1 MLEFIA
7 DKCEPVESNKSVEVT
22 GIIQRSKNYFR
33 DENGWEK
40 KVLRDVIKQTA
51 FYILCG
57 KFELT

>member
-33 DENGWEK
+33 DENGWK
-40 KVLRDVIKQTA
+40 KKGIKGCDKA
-51 FYILCG
+51 NCFLYFVWKI
-57 KFELT
+57 